1 MVTVAEK
8 ELLGRRLLK
17 PGDVLGVVAGTRQ
30 ASGSTNSMRLHTV
43 TAEGSLPRFA
53 GKASAAARLRSYN
66 RVVCRRNIY
75 RSRSGNLCP
84 IWRQLRFKPCANSNY
99 RSRKQYGRDLLYRA
113 NDSQYVLLRYWNSEQ
128 ARSTAQED
136 PELLRCW
143 ARLGNE
149 IKILKVY
156 EKLEEIGV

>member
-1 MVTVAEK
+1 MSQEYLSIAIWEPLPDMEAASLETMR
-8 ELLGRRLLK
+8 ELETIVSK
-17 PGDVLGVVAGTRQ
+17 K
-30 ASGSTNSMRLHTV
+30 H
-43 TAEGSLPRFA
+43 
-53 GKASAAARLRSYN
+53 
-66 RVVCRRNIY
+66 
-75 RSRSGNLCP
+75 
-84 IWRQLRFKPCANSNY
+84 
-99 RSRKQYGRDLLYRA
+99 YGRDLLYRSS
-113 NDSQYVLLRYWNSEQ
+113 DSHYVLLRYWSSEQ